1 MKPLDIGRLNK
12 RITFLNFEEG
22 IDEMGQDTKQ
32 KVPFCSVWA
41 TVKPLTA
48 TEPVEAGRI
57 QPQQGYTITIRYR
70 KGITTDLLIEYAGK
84 LLEIQSVVDAEEKHY
99 MLILQCTEKEGA
111 EKHDNELTGLWP
123 GGTAS

>member
-12 RITFLNFEEG
+12 RITFLNFEEST
-22 IDEMGQDTKQ
+22 DEMGQDTKQ

-48 TEPVEAGRI
+48 AEPVEAGRI

-111 EKHDNELTGLWP
+111 EKHGNELAGVWP